1 MWEAY
6 RIGVCAGGGAA
17 LGLAAAG
24 VLRRPVLAVV
34 VAGAL
39 AAVLAGLIFGWIGEA
54 IGAAV
59 GGVLGG
65 FGAATIAA
73 GSMRRGGTAGG
84 TAAILLLAALGALA
98 LAVIPLVGYL
108 EPLALAAFAGRV
120 RRRAGEKYAG
130 LRSLAK

>member
-6 RIGVCAGGGAA
+6 RIGLCAGGGAA
-17 LGLAAAG
+17 LGLALAG
-24 VLRRPVLAVV
+24 VLRRPVFVVV

-73 GSMRRGGTAGG
+73 GSMRRGGTASG
-84 TAAILLLAALGALA
+84 TAALFVLAALGALA
-98 LAVIPLVGYL
+98 LALIPLVGYF
-108 EPLALAAFAGRV
+108 EPLALAAFAGRA

-130 LRSLAK
+130 LRSLAR